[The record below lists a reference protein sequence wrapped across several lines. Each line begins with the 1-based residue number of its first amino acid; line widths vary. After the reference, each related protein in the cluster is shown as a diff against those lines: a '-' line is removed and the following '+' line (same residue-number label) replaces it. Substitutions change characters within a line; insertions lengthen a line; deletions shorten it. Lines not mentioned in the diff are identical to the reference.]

1 MYKVLLDSK
10 RLIWYNFARFE
21 EKELQYIMSEEQKNE
36 KTSSVEE
43 ELEEQIEAQETSDIE
58 DVEDEITTL
67 QNEVATLQ
75 DKYAR
80 VHADF
85 DNIKKR
91 LEREKY
97 QALEYANE
105 KFAKD
110 LIPVLDALD
119 GAMKAKDMDA
129 DPETLL
135 EKVTEGVDLTIKQF
149 LTALEKHGVTPVNED
164 EPFDPN
170 VHHAVQQVDS
180 EDHESGQIVS
190 TFQKGYKYKG
200 RTLRDA
206 MVVIAN

>member
-1 MYKVLLDSK
+1 
-10 RLIWYNFARFE
+10 
-21 EKELQYIMSEEQKNE
+21 MSEEKNNE
-36 KTSSVEE
+36 ETQSIEE
-43 ELEEQIEAQETSDIE
+43 ELEEQLEAKEESEIEE
-58 DVEDEITTL
+58 VEDELGTL
-67 QNEVATLQ
+67 KNEVAALH

-110 LIPVLDALD
+110 IIPVLDALD
-119 GAMKAKDMDA
+119 GAIKAKNMEA
-129 DPETLL
+129 DPSVLL
-135 EKVTEGVDLTIKQF
+135 EKVSEGVELTMKQF
-149 LTALEKHGVTPVNED
+149 LNVLEKHGVTPVNED

-180 EDHESGQIVS
+180 PDHESGQIVS

>member
-1 MYKVLLDSK
+1 
-10 RLIWYNFARFE
+10 
-21 EKELQYIMSEEQKNE
+21 MSEEQKKE
-36 KTSSVEE
+36 ETQSVEE
-43 ELEEQIEAQETSDIE
+43 ELEEQLEAQEESDIE
-58 DVEDEITTL
+58 EVEDELVTL
-67 QNEVATLQ
+67 QNEVAALQ

-97 QALEYANE
+97 QALDYANE

-110 LIPVLDALD
+110 IIPVLDALD
-119 GAMKAKDMDA
+119 GAIKAKAMDA

-135 EKVTEGVDLTIKQF
+135 EKVSEGVELTMKQF
-149 LTALEKHGVTPVNED
+149 LSVLEKHGVTAVSED

-170 VHHAVQQVDS
+170 VHHAVQQIDS
-180 EDHESGQIVS
+180 PDHESGQIVS
-190 TFQKGYKYKG
+190 TFQKGYKYKE

>member
-1 MYKVLLDSK
+1 
-10 RLIWYNFARFE
+10 
-21 EKELQYIMSEEQKNE
+21 MSEEKKNE
-36 KTSSVEE
+36 ETQSVEE
-43 ELEEQIEAQETSDIE
+43 ELETQVESDVE
-58 DVEDEITTL
+58 EVEDELETL
-67 QNEVATLQ
+67 KKEVKALE

-135 EKVTEGVDLTIKQF
+135 EKVSEGVELTIKQF
-149 LTALEKHGVTPVNED
+149 LTALEKHGVTPVSED

-170 VHHAVQQVDS
+170 VHHAVQQADS
-180 EDHESGQIVS
+180 PDHESGEIVS

>member
-1 MYKVLLDSK
+1 
-10 RLIWYNFARFE
+10 
-21 EKELQYIMSEEQKNE
+21 MSEKQKNE
-36 KTSSVEE
+36 EIPSVEE
-43 ELEEQIEAQETSDIE
+43 ELEEQLEAQEESDIE
-58 DVEDEITTL
+58 EVEDELVTL
-67 QNEVATLQ
+67 QNEVAALQ

-97 QALEYANE
+97 QALDYANE

-110 LIPVLDALD
+110 IIPVLDALD
-119 GAMKAKDMDA
+119 GAIKAKDMEA

-135 EKVTEGVDLTIKQF
+135 EKVSEGVELTMKQF
-149 LTALEKHGVTPVNED
+149 LSVLEKHGVTAVNED

-170 VHHAVQQVDS
+170 VHHAVQQIDS
-180 EDHESGQIVS
+180 PDHESGQIVS
-190 TFQKGYKYKG
+190 TFQKGYKYKE

>member
-1 MYKVLLDSK
+1 
-10 RLIWYNFARFE
+10 
-21 EKELQYIMSEEQKNE
+21 MSEEKKNE
-36 KTSSVEE
+36 ETQSIEE
-43 ELEEQIEAQETSDIE
+43 ELEEQLEAKEESE
-58 DVEDEITTL
+58 VEEVEDEL
-67 QNEVATLQ
+67 EQLKNEVAALQ

-97 QALEYANE
+97 QALEYAQE

-110 LIPVLDALD
+110 LIPVVDAL
-119 GAMKAKDMDA
+119 GMAIEASKSEMDA
-129 DPETLL
+129 QELL
-135 EKVTEGVDLTIKQF
+135 VKMTEGIELTMKQF
-149 LTALEKHGVTPVNED
+149 LATLEKYGVVQVPED
-164 EPFDPN
+164 APFDPN

-180 EDHESGQIVS
+180 DEHESGQIVS
-190 TFQKGYKYKG
+190 TFQKGYKYKE

>member
-1 MYKVLLDSK
+1 
-10 RLIWYNFARFE
+10 
-21 EKELQYIMSEEQKNE
+21 MSEEKKNE
-36 KTSSVEE
+36 ETQSVEE
-43 ELEEQIEAQETSDIE
+43 ELEEQLEAHEESEIEE
-58 DVEDEITTL
+58 VEDELVTL
-67 QNEVATLQ
+67 QNEVAALQ

-97 QALEYANE
+97 QALDYANE

-110 LIPVLDALD
+110 IIPVLDALD
-119 GAMKAKDMDA
+119 GAIKAKDMEA

-135 EKVTEGVDLTIKQF
+135 EKVSEGVELTMKQF
-149 LTALEKHGVTPVNED
+149 LSVLEKHGVTAVNED

-170 VHHAVQQVDS
+170 VHHSVQQFDS
-180 EDHESGQIVS
+180 PDHESCQIFS
-190 TFQKGYKYKG
+190 TFQKGYKYKE

-206 MVVIAN
+206 MFVIAN

>member
-1 MYKVLLDSK
+1 
-10 RLIWYNFARFE
+10 
-21 EKELQYIMSEEQKNE
+21 MSEEKKNE
-36 KTSSVEE
+36 ETQSIEE
-43 ELEEQIEAQETSDIE
+43 ELEEQLEAQEESDVE
-58 DVEDEITTL
+58 EVEDELETL
-67 QNEVATLQ
+67 KNEVIALQ

-97 QALEYANE
+97 QALDYANE

-110 LIPVLDALD
+110 IIPVLDALD
-119 GAMKAKDMDA
+119 GAIKAKDMEA

-135 EKVTEGVDLTIKQF
+135 EKVSEGVELTMKQF
-149 LTALEKHGVTPVNED
+149 LNVLEKHGVTAVSED

-180 EDHESGQIVS
+180 PDHESGQIVS
-190 TFQKGYKYKG
+190 TFQKGYKYKE

>member
-1 MYKVLLDSK
+1 
-10 RLIWYNFARFE
+10 
-21 EKELQYIMSEEQKNE
+21 MSEEKNNE
-36 KTSSVEE
+36 ETQSIVE
-43 ELEEQIEAQETSDIE
+43 ELEEQLAAQEESDVE
-58 DVEDEITTL
+58 EVEDELVTL
-67 QNEVATLQ
+67 QNEVTALK

-85 DNIKKR
+85 ENIKKR

-110 LIPVLDALD
+110 IIPVLDALD
-119 GAMKAKDMDA
+119 GAIKAKSMDA
-129 DPETLL
+129 DPVSLL
-135 EKVTEGVDLTIKQF
+135 EKVSEGVELTMKQF
-149 LTALEKHGVTPVNED
+149 LNVLEKHGVTPVSED
-164 EPFDPN
+164 EAFDPN

-180 EDHESGQIVS
+180 PDHESGQIVS
-190 TFQKGYKYKG
+190 TFQKGYRYKE

>member
-1 MYKVLLDSK
+1 
-10 RLIWYNFARFE
+10 
-21 EKELQYIMSEEQKNE
+21 MSEEKKNE
-36 KTSSVEE
+36 ETSPVEE
-43 ELEEQIEAQETSDIE
+43 ELEEQLEAQEEADIE
-58 DVEDEITTL
+58 EVEDELTTL
-67 QNEVATLQ
+67 QNEVASLQ

-119 GAMKAKDMDA
+119 GAIKAKDMEA
-129 DPETLL
+129 EAETLL
-135 EKVTEGVDLTIKQF
+135 EKVSEGVELTIKQF

-170 VHHAVQQVDS
+170 VHHAVQQMDS
-180 EDHESGQIVS
+180 EEHESGEIVS

-206 MVVIAN
+206 MVIIAN

>member
-1 MYKVLLDSK
+1 
-10 RLIWYNFARFE
+10 
-21 EKELQYIMSEEQKNE
+21 MSEEKKNE
-36 KTSSVEE
+36 ETQSIEE
-43 ELEEQIEAQETSDIE
+43 ELEEQLEAHEESE
-58 DVEDEITTL
+58 VEEVEDEL
-67 QNEVATLQ
+67 ERLKKEVEALQ

-97 QALEYANE
+97 QALDYANE

-110 LIPVLDALD
+110 IIPVLDALD
-119 GAMKAKDMDA
+119 GAIKAKDMEA
-129 DPETLL
+129 DPQTLL
-135 EKVTEGVDLTIKQF
+135 DKVSEGVELTMKQF
-149 LTALEKHGVTPVNED
+149 LNVLEKHGVTAVSED

-180 EDHESGQIVS
+180 PDHESGQIVS
-190 TFQKGYKYKG
+190 TFQKGYKYKE

>member
-1 MYKVLLDSK
+1 
-10 RLIWYNFARFE
+10 
-21 EKELQYIMSEEQKNE
+21 MSEDKKNE
-36 KTSSVEE
+36 ETQSIEE
-43 ELEEQIEAQETSDIE
+43 ELEEQIESHEEAEVE
-58 DVEDEITTL
+58 EVEDELETL
-67 QNEVATLQ
+67 KNEVATLQ

-110 LIPVLDALD
+110 IIPVLDALD
-119 GAMKAKDMDA
+119 GAIKAKDMEA
-129 DPETLL
+129 DPAVLL
-135 EKVTEGVDLTIKQF
+135 EKVSEGVALTMKQF
-149 LTALEKHGVTPVNED
+149 LSVLEKHGVTPVNED

-180 EDHESGQIVS
+180 PDHESGQIVS

>member
-1 MYKVLLDSK
+1 
-10 RLIWYNFARFE
+10 
-21 EKELQYIMSEEQKNE
+21 MSEEKKNE
-36 KTSSVEE
+36 EIPSVEE
-43 ELEEQIEAQETSDIE
+43 ELEEQLEAQEESDIE
-58 DVEDEITTL
+58 EVEDELVTL
-67 QNEVATLQ
+67 QNEVAALQ

-97 QALEYANE
+97 QALDYANE

-110 LIPVLDALD
+110 IIPVLDALD
-119 GAMKAKDMDA
+119 GAIKAKDMEADA
-129 DPETLL
+129 EVLL
-135 EKVTEGVDLTIKQF
+135 EKVSEGVALTMKQF
-149 LTALEKHGVTPVNED
+149 LSVLEKHGVTAVDED

-170 VHHAVQQVDS
+170 VHHAVQQIDS
-180 EDHESGQIVS
+180 PDHESGQIVS
-190 TFQKGYKYKG
+190 TFQKGYKYKE